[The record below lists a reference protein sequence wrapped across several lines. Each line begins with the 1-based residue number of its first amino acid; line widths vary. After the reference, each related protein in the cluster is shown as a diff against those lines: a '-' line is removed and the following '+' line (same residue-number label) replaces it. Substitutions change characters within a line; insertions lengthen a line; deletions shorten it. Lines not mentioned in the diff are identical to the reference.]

1 MARHKTPSN
10 VLDLK
15 GSYKKHPERRNNEE
29 PEGLPLDSKPP
40 KYFDKEHVKHWNDLI
55 SRIPDGVVTNS
66 DYYLLVIGAAILAEI
81 EETQGHLPNERIAKF
96 VTISAK
102 LGLTPS
108 DRVGLKVPQKK
119 KNKFDDI

>member
-10 VLDLK
+10 ILDLK
-15 GSYKKHPERRNNEE
+15 GSYKTHPERKNDEE
-29 PEGLPLDSKPP
+29 PEGLPLNSTPP
-40 KYFDKEHVKHWNDLI
+40 EYFDAEHIKHWNDLI
-55 SRIPDGVVTNS
+55 SRVPAGVATDS
-66 DYYLLVIGAAILAEI
+66 DYYLLVIGAAILSEI

-108 DRVGLKVPQKK
+108 DRAGLKVPQKK
-119 KNKFDDI
+119 KNKFDGI